1 MRKYKRLNI
10 DILIERRSSMGSY
23 IIRRILISVPLLLTI
38 SFLTFVLINLS
49 PLDPA
54 EVVLQAQGVPQITEE
69 LLEQTKE
76 EFGMDKPFILRYFDW
91 LIASLQLDFGDSYIN
106 GKPVWSLIG
115 PAFLN
120 TFKLTLVSSVAIIFM
135 SILLG
140 VICALK
146 EGKMIDKSVRGV
158 SFFLTAMPSYWLAS
172 IMIWYVSVKLDLL
185 PTSGMESYK
194 SYILPVIVITI
205 NYAGIYFRNV
215 RTSMLNNLNEDY
227 VLYGRASGLSEIKI
241 TMHILRNSLQVA
253 ISIFGMSIPIILG
266 STVVIENV
274 FAWPGLGTLSVK
286 AILSR
291 DFPIIQAYVLILAAA
306 FVLFNTISDII
317 NVAMNPKLRNDL

>member
-1 MRKYKRLNI
+1 
-10 DILIERRSSMGSY
+10 MGSY
-23 IIRRILISVPLLLTI
+23 IFKRILVSVPLLLII

-54 EVVLQAQGVPQITEE
+54 EVVLQAQGVPEITEE

-76 EFGMDKPFILRYFDW
+76 ELGLDKPFILRYLDW
-91 LIASLQLDFGDSYIN
+91 FISSLQLDFGDSYIN

-120 TFKLTLVSSVAIIFM
+120 TLKLTLISSIAIIFM

-140 VICALK
+140 VTCALK
-146 EGKMIDKSVRGV
+146 EGQVIDKSIRGL
-158 SFFLTAMPSYWLAS
+158 SFVLTAMPSYWLAT

-185 PTSGMESYK
+185 PTSGMDSYS

-205 NYAGIYFRNV
+205 SYAGIYFRNI
-215 RTSMLNNLNEDY
+215 RSSMLNNLNEDY
-227 VLYGRASGLSEIKI
+227 VLYGRASGLPEMKI
-241 TMHILRNSLQVA
+241 IMHILRNSLQVS
-253 ISIFGMSIPIILG
+253 ISIFGMAIPIILG

-274 FAWPGLGTLSVK
+274 FAWPGLGSLSVK
-286 AILSR
+286 AILGR

-317 NVAMNPKLRNDL
+317 NAFMNPKLRNDL